1 MGKASFSRAILE
13 RAPASV
19 AVSRLPR
26 VTWSDLGSPR
36 RVMEV
41 LAALESRPV
50 GVGAGGGANQ
60 VEAGSG
66 ASRERSTLSSARS
79 AGSTGIF

>member
-1 MGKASFSRAILE
+1 MSTNDL
-13 RAPASV
+13 V
-19 AVSRLPR
+19 R

-41 LAALESRPV
+41 LAELESRPV

-66 ASRERSTLSSARS
+66 ASRERSTLSSARI